1 MMMENVI
8 EDFFNDRKAKGLKK
22 NINDAMTESEIQDA
36 QARIN
41 DEFDLCN
48 WLPDAARR
56 AGQISLSS
64 HPCTFS
70 HPSGRKNKNGKT
82 TTVIASTNS
91 HADGFIRSGN
101 MHAELDA
108 LGNAAALDVYKFLT
122 LKLADGQQLISH
134 IEQDTEQA
142 RDLLKLPIASYEDLK
157 AGFMVMKESEDVS
170 ITSSKMKQIYF
181 PVSSGYHQL
190 SLLTPSGIVYELRN
204 RIQEMRFGETVSV
217 ARDMRK
223 KNEISVTGFDDIP
236 KLGMIGFGGTKPQ
249 NISVLNNQYGGKA
262 YLISSLPPSLKP
274 EPARLPTT
282 DFFSNCLWPNQ
293 FKSHFELLHKWL
305 MDSRNNVQ
313 VRTRRDEILLEVFDE
328 IVQKIWQLRAV
339 EPEWSSKERFS
350 ALPQLQ
356 KIVLDD
362 HWQNERIND
371 EQFLDEFLRYMARW
385 MILAYKKVLGKSA
398 LALNDDELKHVT
410 QLIQEQKE
418 ALL

>member
-1 MMMENVI
+1 MMDSAI
-8 EDFFNDRKAKGLKK
+8 EDFFNERKAKSLKK
-22 NINDAMTESEIQDA
+22 VINDAMSELEILDA
-36 QARIN
+36 QAKVN

-82 TTVIASTNS
+82 TTVIALANS
-91 HADGFIRSGN
+91 YADGFVKSGN
-101 MHAELDA
+101 VHAELDA

-122 LKLADGQQLISH
+122 LKLIDGQQLISH

-142 RDLLKLPIASYEDLK
+142 LDLLKIPTASYEDLK
-157 AGFMVMKESEDVS
+157 AGFMAIKESEDVPV
-170 ITSSKMKQIYF
+170 TSSKMKQIYF
-181 PVSSGYHQL
+181 PVPNGYHQL

-204 RIQEMRFGETVSV
+204 RIQEMRFGETVNV

-223 KNEISVTGFDDIP
+223 KNEMSITGFDDIP

-262 YLISSLPPSLKP
+262 YLIPSLPPSLKP
-274 EPARLPTT
+274 EPTRLPTT

-293 FKSHFELLHKWL
+293 FKFQFELFHQWL
-305 MDSRNNVQ
+305 VDSRNNIQ

-350 ALPQLQ
+350 SLPQLQ
-356 KIVLDD
+356 KIILDD
-362 HWQNERIND
+362 HWQNERKNG
-371 EQFLDEFLRYMARW
+371 EQFLDEFLRNMARW

-410 QLIQEQKE
+410 QLFQEQKE

>member
-1 MMMENVI
+1 MDRVI
-8 EDFFNDRKAKGLKK
+8 EDFFNDRKDKSIKK
-22 NINDAMTESEIQDA
+22 NISEAMTELERQEAHDK
-36 QARIN
+36 IN
-41 DEFDLCN
+41 EEFDFCN

-82 TTVIASTNS
+82 STVIALNTSRI
-91 HADGFIRSGN
+91 DGFVRSGN
-101 MHAELDA
+101 IHVELDA

-134 IEQDTEQA
+134 IEKDTEQA
-142 RDLLKLPIASYEDLK
+142 QILLKIPNVSYGELK
-157 AGFMVMKESEDVS
+157 AGFMAMKESEDVS
-170 ITSSKMKQIYF
+170 VTSSKIKQIYF
-181 PVSSGYHQL
+181 PIQDEYHQL
-190 SLLTPSGIVYELRN
+190 SLLSPSGIVYELRN
-204 RIQEMRFGETVSV
+204 RVQEMRFGEAATL
-217 ARDMRK
+217 ARNSRK
-223 KNEISVTGFDDIP
+223 KNEVSATGFDDIP

-249 NISVLNNQYGGKA
+249 NISVLNNQYGGKS
-262 YLISSLPPSLKP
+262 YLIPSLPPSLKP
-274 EPARLPTT
+274 EPTRLPNT

-293 FKSHFELLHKWL
+293 FKSQFELLHQWL
-305 MDSRNNVQ
+305 VDSRNNIQ

-328 IVQKIWQLRAV
+328 VVQKIWQLRAV

-350 ALPQLQ
+350 SLPHLQ

-362 HWQNERIND
+362 HWQDERIND
-371 EQFLDEFLRYMARW
+371 EQFLDEFLRNLARW

-398 LALNDDELKHVT
+398 LALNDDELKYIT
-410 QLIQEQKE
+410 RLIQEQKE